1 MRSGPGLTVKARPGG
16 SGCPG
21 TWLPGRALG
30 SVDRLARDVQTT
42 LLENP
47 ADLFQSRTGAAL
59 NVANGDSEPGGGI
72 VSGQLLIE
80 GTDDHLTVLAPERGQ
95 GGRHRPGVRF
105 VTGR

>member
-1 MRSGPGLTVKARPGG
+1 MIATIGVTIARAHSITSPVWVTTRGLHA
-16 SGCPG
+16 
-21 TWLPGRALG
+21 A
-30 SVDRLARDVQTT
+30 

-47 ADLFQSRTGAAL
+47 ADLVQRRAGAAL
-59 NVANGDSEPGGGI
+59 NVANGDTEPGGGI
-72 VSGQLLIE
+72 VSGQMLVE